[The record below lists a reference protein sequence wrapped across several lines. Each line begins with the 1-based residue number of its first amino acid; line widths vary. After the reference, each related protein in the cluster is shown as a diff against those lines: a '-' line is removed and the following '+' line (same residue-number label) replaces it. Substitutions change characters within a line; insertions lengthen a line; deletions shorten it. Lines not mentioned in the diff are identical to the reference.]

1 MSCATNS
8 WNCAARSTRAGIGP
22 ESMACSWAT
31 FAAP

>member
-22 ESMACSWAT
+22 ESHACSWAT